1 MNWTCTR
8 SCFHITNVERLRETV
23 SRICNEIT
31 QTVESIFS
39 SRTFTRMILAEESL
53 RFHTVM
59 MYILMITRSMG
70 GIRFSRNSRF
80 TSLSLVGSRKMCRWK
95 AYIAGSLIISNPT
108 FQSLTPSVERIRWA
122 NVTESVVH
130 EISVTIASKN
140 RSNEVASPKIL
151 YKKLINCQ

>member
-59 MYILMITRSMG
+59 MYILMITRCMG
-70 GIRFSRNSRF
+70 GIRFSHNSRF
-80 TSLSLVGSRKMCRWK
+80 TSLSLVGSQKMCRWK
-95 AYIAGSLIISNPT
+95 ACIAGSLIISNPT
-108 FQSLTPSVERIRWA
+108 FKSLTASERIRWA
-122 NVTESVVH
+122 NVRESLVH
-130 EISVTIASKN
+130 KMSVTIASKN
-140 RSNEVASPKIL
+140 RSNEVASSKIL
-151 YKKLINCQ
+151 